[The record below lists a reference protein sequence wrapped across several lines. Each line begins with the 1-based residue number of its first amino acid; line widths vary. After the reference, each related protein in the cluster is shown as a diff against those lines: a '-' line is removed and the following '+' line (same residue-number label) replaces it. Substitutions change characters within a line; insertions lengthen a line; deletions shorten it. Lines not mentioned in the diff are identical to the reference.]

1 MSHPN
6 LTSCESLW
14 GFRQLRLGPVKA
26 EKAIKVLEE
35 SGFSFSRQKGSHVI
49 LQHPDGRS
57 IVVPVHQGEELGR
70 GVLRA
75 IIRQAGLTREE
86 FMMKLLKNR

>member
-1 MSHPN
+1 MSR
-6 LTSCESLW
+6 ESLW
-14 GFRQLRLGPVKA
+14 GFRQLKLGPVKA

-35 SGFSFSRQKGSHVI
+35 SGFLFARQRGSHVI
-49 LQHPDGRS
+49 LQHLDGRS
-57 IVVPVHQGEELGR
+57 IVIPVHQGEELGR

-86 FMMKLLKNR
+86 FMMRLLKYR

>member
-1 MSHPN
+1 MSR
-6 LTSCESLW
+6 ESLW
-14 GFRQLRLGPVKA
+14 GFRRLKLGPVKA

-35 SGFSFSRQKGSHVI
+35 SGFLFARQRGSHVI
-49 LQHPDGRS
+49 LQHLDGRS

-86 FMMKLLKNR
+86 FMMRLLKYR

>member
-1 MSHPN
+1 MSY
-6 LTSCESLW
+6 ESLW
-14 GFRQLRLGPVKA
+14 GFRGLKLRPVKA
-26 EKAIKVLEE
+26 EAVIKVLEE
-35 SGFSFSRQKGSHVI
+35 SGFSFARQKGSHVI

-57 IVVPVHQGEELGR
+57 IVIPDHQGEELGR

-86 FMMKLLKNR
+86 FLTKLLR

>member
-1 MSHPN
+1 MN
-6 LTSCESLW
+6 YESLW
-14 GFRQLRLGPVKA
+14 GFRELKLSPVKA
-26 EKAIKVLEE
+26 EKVIEVLEE
-35 SGFSFSRQKGSHVI
+35 SGFSFARQKGSHVI

-57 IVVPVHQGEELGR
+57 IVIPDHQREELGR

-86 FMMKLLKNR
+86 FLVKLLR